1 MRGAVI
7 MALLEALS
15 CGPGMARGCESD
27 ELAPQT
33 RDFLSICTRG
43 FRLREPSSLQSSGLT
58 LRPLEPRSTTPGG
71 RAASES
77 ERANRTSLR
86 ALLPTKSHASTSE
99 HTSVRREHA
108 QGSIRGPRI
117 RAAAT
122 LDTGLRSA
130 SGGGGREGRSQARA
144 IGTNRS
150 QNRTNRAVA
159 DALCRRGRRG
169 GVRLARSAA
178 PTSRYAAVITP
189 VPTEGQRRET
199 LKARRRLEA
208 CLCSVWPR
216 HRIRMIWSI
225 SCRVRMAQQHC
236 KCVVR
241 VGDASAVGGVVD

>member
-1 MRGAVI
+1 M
-7 MALLEALS
+7 
-15 CGPGMARGCESD
+15 
-27 ELAPQT
+27 
-33 RDFLSICTRG
+33 
-43 FRLREPSSLQSSGLT
+43 REPSSLQSSGLT

-199 LKARRRLEA
+199 KSQAAPGSVLVLCVATASHSHDLEYLLPRTHGTAALQVCRSGGRRFG
-208 CLCSVWPR
+208 CWWC
-216 HRIRMIWSI
+216 
-225 SCRVRMAQQHC
+225 
-236 KCVVR
+236 
-241 VGDASAVGGVVD
+241 G